1 VDTTVFNDDSRYVI
15 TTDKWGNSS
24 DTDVIPPTSE
34 DKKNKSKTHEDNLSG
49 DGGEIVEKEDNV
61 IVDLD
66 EIDPYD
72 VLLAKTYGLVITK
85 RLTRGKEKGYAL

>member
-1 VDTTVFNDDSRYVI
+1 
-15 TTDKWGNSS
+15 
-24 DTDVIPPTSE
+24 
-34 DKKNKSKTHEDNLSG
+34 
-49 DGGEIVEKEDNV
+49 V

-85 RLTRGKEKGYAL
+85 RLRRGKEKGYAL